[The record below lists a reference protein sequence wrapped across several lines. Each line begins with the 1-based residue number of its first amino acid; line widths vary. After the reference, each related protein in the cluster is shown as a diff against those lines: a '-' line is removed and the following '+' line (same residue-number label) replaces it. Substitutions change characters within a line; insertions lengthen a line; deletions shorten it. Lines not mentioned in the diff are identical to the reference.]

1 MMSGKRANK
10 WELWRSRMQR
20 FRASG
25 LSVTRFCAQ
34 ERISQP
40 SFYQWR
46 KRLADVAL
54 GSSPPTFI
62 PVRVTHATSIEIHLP
77 SGARICVPPGDR
89 EALRV
94 AIEAAGQ
101 LSNVRRGGADA
112 C

>member
-1 MMSGKRANK
+1 MMSGKRTSK
-10 WELWRSRMQR
+10 VELWRSRMQR

-25 LSVTRFCAQ
+25 LSVTRFCEQ
-34 ERISQP
+34 ERVSLP

-46 KRLADVAL
+46 KRLADGAENTA
-54 GSSPPTFI
+54 PPTFL
-62 PVRVTHATSIEIHLP
+62 PVRVTQSPAVEIRLP
-77 SGARICVPPGDR
+77 SGARISVPPGEY

-101 LSNVRRGGADA
+101 SSSVSQREAHA